1 MSKNSTI
8 CFLFLLTNISFSY
21 AQEFDKKD
29 KNQYSFAE
37 LEIKDIRINDIDYTE
52 EFTNKK
58 DKLYFYKII
67 TSNQIYFTNY
77 LEAVDSQSYGR
88 IYNIVREHF
97 DETDDT
103 YEKDI
108 YKFKWSYAN
117 TYNDVKG
124 TADIIL
130 SLEYKYNGIYFE
142 LIMNQDDLDVNKY
155 KGEFKG
161 SVSFFE
167 YLQDKTK

>member
-1 MSKNSTI
+1 MSKKSTI
-8 CFLFLLTNISFSY
+8 CFLFLIVNLSLSY
-21 AQEFDKKD
+21 GQVIDKKD
-29 KNQYSFAE
+29 KNQYTFAE
-37 LEIKDIRINDIDYTE
+37 LEIKDVRINDIEYTE
-52 EFTNKK
+52 EFTNNKNNF
-58 DKLYFYKII
+58 YFYKII
-67 TSNQIYFTNY
+67 DSNQIYFSNHF
-77 LEAVDSQSYGR
+77 EVIDSQSYGR
-88 IYNIVREHF
+88 IYNVVREHF

-108 YKFKWSYAN
+108 YKFKWSYVN
-117 TYNDVKG
+117 TYDDVKG
-124 TADIIL
+124 TAYIIL

>member
-8 CFLFLLTNISFSY
+8 CFLLLLVNLSYSY
-21 AQEFDKKD
+21 AQKIDKED
-29 KNQYSFAE
+29 RNQYTFAE
-37 LEIKDIRINDIDYTE
+37 LEIKDVRINDLDYTE
-52 EFTNKK
+52 EFTNNRNNF
-58 DKLYFYKII
+58 YFYKII
-67 TSNQIYFTNY
+67 DSNQIYFSNHFEV
-77 LEAVDSQSYGR
+77 LDSQSYGR
-88 IYNIVREHF
+88 IYNVVREHF
-97 DETDDT
+97 NETDDD

-117 TYNDVKG
+117 TYDDVVG
-124 TADIIL
+124 TAGIII
-130 SLEYKYNGIYFE
+130 SLEYKRNGIYFE
-142 LIMNQDDLDVNKY
+142 LIMNEDNLDVSKY

>member
-8 CFLFLLTNISFSY
+8 CFLLLIVNLSFSY
-21 AQEFDKKD
+21 AQKSDTND
-29 KNQYSFAE
+29 KNQYTFAE
-37 LEIKDIRINDIDYTE
+37 LEIKDARINDIDYTE
-52 EFTNKK
+52 EFTNNKN
-58 DKLYFYKII
+58 KLFFYKII
-67 TSNQIYFTNY
+67 ASNQIYFSNHF
-77 LEAVDSQSYGR
+77 EVIDSQSYGR
-88 IYNIVREHF
+88 IYNVVREHIN
-97 DETDDT
+97 ETDDS

-117 TYNDVKG
+117 TYDDVKG

-130 SLEYKYNGIYFE
+130 SLEYKQNGIFFE
-142 LIMNQDDLDVNKY
+142 LIMNQDNLDVNKY
-155 KGEFKG
+155 KGEFRG

>member
-1 MSKNSTI
+1 MSKNSI
-8 CFLFLLTNISFSY
+8 MCFLLLFVNLSFSY
-21 AQEFDKKD
+21 AQKSDTQD
-29 KNQYSFAE
+29 KNQYTFAE
-37 LEIKDIRINDIDYTE
+37 LEIKDARINDLDYTE
-52 EFTNKK
+52 EFTNEKNNF
-58 DKLYFYKII
+58 YFYKVIA
-67 TSNQIYFTNY
+67 SNQIYFSNHFEV
-77 LEAVDSQSYGR
+77 LDSQSYGR
-88 IYNIVREHF
+88 IYNVVREHLN
-97 DETDDT
+97 ETDDS

-117 TYNDVKG
+117 TYDDVKG

-130 SLEYKYNGIYFE
+130 SLEHKQNGIYFE
-142 LIMNQDDLDVNKY
+142 LIMNQDNLDVNKY